1 MKKRRPTNNL
11 VLVTGG
17 AGFIGTNVVNN
28 LTRHGYRVRVMDLLI
43 PPTHNGKLPVWFNK
57 KADFIKGDVR
67 KRADWERA
75 LRGASYVIHL
85 AVYAD
90 VHPEYSVFI
99 DTNVKSVT
107 LLYEI
112 IEEKRLPIKKVLIA
126 SSQSVYGEGH
136 YRCPRHGEFLAKPRG
151 ANDLNKGRWEVL
163 CPIDRKVAKPV
174 AEHENDALDPI
185 TLYGVTKLAAEKAA
199 LLLGKTL
206 GIPTVLF
213 RYSIAHGPYQ
223 SFRNFYS
230 GALRAFAVEGL
241 AGVRIE
247 TQEDGGQMRDFV
259 HAEDVAEA
267 HCVAL
272 RNPKADFQ
280 VFNVGSGRV
289 TRVRELAETVA
300 KVVKSPYPPVSEGAF
315 RLMTPRHSIM
325 DVSKLKKLG
334 WRPKHTLYDNVSD
347 YISWARGFPEAFRHM
362 RSAYKKMAKAGY
374 LMKVKTKGK

>member
-28 LTRHGYRVRVMDLLI
+28 MTRHGYRVRVMDLLI
-43 PPTHNGKLPVWFNK
+43 TPTHNGKLPVWFNK

-67 KRADWERA
+67 KRADWE
-75 LRGASYVIHL
+75 G
-85 AVYAD
+85 D
-90 VHPEYSVFI
+90 
-99 DTNVKSVT
+99 
-107 LLYEI
+107 
-112 IEEKRLPIKKVLIA
+112 
-126 SSQSVYGEGH
+126 
-136 YRCPRHGEFLAKPRG
+136 YRCPGDGEFLAKPRG

-174 AEHENDALDPI
+174 AEHENDALDPM
-185 TLYGVTKLAAEKAA
+185 TLYGVTKLAAEKGA
-199 LLLGKTL
+199 LLLFKTL
-206 GIPTVLF
+206 AIPTVLF

-334 WRPKHTLYDNVSD
+334 WRAKHKIYDNVSD
-347 YISWARGFPEAFRHM
+347 YISWARVFPEAFRHM